1 VIHNQNLKKELEE
14 KNIEQA
20 NLIKEMQ
27 DHINQLTQS
36 NKNLENS
43 NYDLKDELKF
53 LKESYDDLL
62 KENNEYRNSSE
73 TKDKTIK
80 NLDTELKEMKNV
92 IEKLTEIR
100 VILNKYFSSHF
111 ENFTPQERKIIQQVG
126 VQDNNV
132 HDKHVSFNEMQLKD
146 KTNIKPA
153 K

>member
-1 VIHNQNLKKELEE
+1 
-14 KNIEQA
+14 
-20 NLIKEMQ
+20 MQ
-27 DHINQLTQS
+27 DHISQLTQS

-43 NYDLKDELKF
+43 NYELKNELQF
-53 LKESYDDLL
+53 LKESYDDVI
-62 KENNEYRNSSE
+62 KENNEYRNSCE

-126 VQDNNV
+126 VPDNNSQ
-132 HDKHVSFNEMQLKD
+132 DKHVSFKQPEMVKE
-146 KTNIKPA
+146 KNTFIKPA
-153 K
+153 KYIYI